1 MNIQEK
7 TDSISRDMV
16 PSQNRDA
23 GALSPGDVVI
33 HPELGEGVL
42 LRMDGGGY
50 ARAFFR
56 THGER
61 QVLVSSLARTAT
73 WNQQVTAAPQPA
85 TAGAVRRLWLAIEAE
100 RLPLMESAA
109 TLTSAKVDLL
119 PHQIV
124 LTYKIANASPRR
136 FLVADAVGLGKTI
149 ETALIL
155 RELASRGELTRAIM
169 VVPAGL
175 VENWRREL
183 NDTFNLDF
191 EVFGSEGDVTD
202 RKSNAFA
209 KHHRL
214 IVSIDTLKR
223 PARVKRLLEAPRWD
237 LIVFDEAHHLTANES
252 GKKVRKTQNF
262 KLAEAMREHSR
273 DLLLLSATPHQG
285 DHFRFW
291 MLIRLLDPRLFE
303 NTGDMMD
310 NRHRLNAVVFR
321 RTQADACNASGEPLF
336 SRRQVHTSAFH
347 LTAGELRFYSTLMDY
362 LRDGYNL
369 SAMQGAKGRSLGFVM
384 TIFQKIAS
392 SSFAAVAA
400 TMRRRLLM
408 LTVHEA
414 LVCDENLDTD
424 GRDRA
429 LVEARDLLRS
439 MHAIA
444 EGVAGRA
451 EVDRLLADAK
461 LRLLKR
467 LENKIIPVAADTE
480 ASATGEEESAAALVA
495 VALPEERKRI
505 QALLAELPG
514 GIESKTEE
522 LLRGLGGLWQSNPQ
536 EKVVIFTTYLG
547 SVDTLRDAINQRYPG
562 KGVEVLKG
570 GDHGAKIAAE
580 KRFRR
585 HDGPRVLV
593 CTAAG
598 REGINLQFARVLFNH
613 DLPWNPMDMEQRIG
627 RIHRYGQRD
636 TAQVYNIVS
645 TDTIEGQIFMLLEQK
660 LLAIA
665 QTLGKVDEYG
675 QVTEDLRGQV
685 LGQLAERIS
694 YDQLYQDAV
703 RDPTLKR
710 TRQELEVALENAKLA
725 RHVVFEL
732 FQDLE
737 TFNLE
742 DYRKFD
748 DGGAGMHRLLAFV
761 RDASHALGAEMRQA
775 EEGIFEVTLP
785 GGQAHLFTTNR
796 ETARKNDDLG
806 LLGLEHPLVRHLL
819 AGSRELPASQRAV
832 IGRFANLADGACF
845 LSVWGVE
852 IHGPDGYFR
861 QAVIPLAVDANGQR
875 LPSGDSI
882 LAGLCGLQPAGTAAV
897 DRSAQNELAVSVLP
911 EMLRR
916 EVQYRGL
923 LREGSSLAMRLIA
936 WVEIGEGGGTASR

>member
-1 MNIQEK
+1 MVVLKMTDGEK
-7 TDSISRDMV
+7 ITSDQDSPAQTAAHATGDFV
-16 PSQNRDA
+16 A
-23 GALSPGDVVI
+23 GEAVV

-42 LRMDGGGY
+42 LRIESSGY

-56 THGER
+56 GHGER
-61 QVLVSSLARTAT
+61 QVPVTSLAKSKTWDEQVVSSL
-73 WNQQVTAAPQPA
+73 QPA
-85 TAGAVRRLWLAIEAE
+85 TPEAIRRLWLAIEAE
-100 RLPLMESAA
+100 RLPLMDSAA

-155 RELASRGELTRAIM
+155 RELASRGELTRAMM

-183 NDTFNLDF
+183 NETFSLDF

-209 KHHRL
+209 KHNRL

-223 PARVKRLLEAPRWD
+223 PARVKRLLEAERWD
-237 LIVFDEAHHLTANES
+237 LIVFDEAHHLTAYES
-252 GKKVRKTQNF
+252 GNKVRKTQNF
-262 KLAEAMREHSR
+262 KLAEALREHCR
-273 DLLLLSATPHQG
+273 DMLLLSATPHQG

-291 MLIRLLDPRLFE
+291 MLIRLLDARLFE
-303 NTGDMMD
+303 NPGDMID

-321 RTQADACNASGEPLF
+321 RTQADACNANGEPLF
-336 SRRQVHTSAFH
+336 ARRQVHTSAFH
-347 LTAGELRFYSTLMDY
+347 LTEAEKKFYEALMGY
-362 LRDGYNL
+362 LREGYNM
-369 SAMQGAKGRSLGFVM
+369 AAAAGAKGQSLGFVM

-392 SSFAAVAA
+392 SSFAAVGA
-400 TMRRRLLM
+400 TLRRRLLM
-408 LTVHEA
+408 LTIHEA

-429 LVEARDLLRS
+429 FAEARDLIRAMAGLGHD
-439 MHAIA
+439 M
-444 EGVAGRA
+444 VARA
-451 EVDRLLADAK
+451 EVDRTLADSK
-461 LRLLKR
+461 LHLLKK
-467 LENKIIPVAADTE
+467 LGAQIIPVQIDSEVNAA
-480 ASATGEEESAAALVA
+480 GEEESAAALVA

-505 QALLAELPG
+505 RALLAEMPAG
-514 GIESKTEE
+514 MESKTEE
-522 LLRGLGGLWQSNPQ
+522 LLRGLGDLWRSNPQ
-536 EKVVIFTTYLG
+536 EKVVVFTTYLG
-547 SVDTLRDAINQRYPG
+547 SVDTLRDAIEQQFPG

-570 GDHGAKIAAE
+570 GDHGAKTAAE

-585 HDGPRVLV
+585 QDGPRVLI

-627 RIHRYGQRD
+627 RIHRYGQRE

-645 TDTIEGQIFMLLEQK
+645 ADTIEGQIFLMLEQK

-675 QVTEDLRGQV
+675 QVTEDLRSQV

-694 YDQLYQDAV
+694 YEQLYQDAV

-710 TRQELEVALENAKLA
+710 TKQELEVALENAKLA
-725 RHVVFEL
+725 RSVVFEL

-737 TFNLE
+737 GFNLD
-742 DYRKFD
+742 DYRRFD
-748 DGGAGMHRLLAFV
+748 DGGAGMNRLLTFTSCCAQANGASLQVV
-761 RDASHALGAEMRQA
+761 RDGVY
-775 EEGIFEVTLP
+775 EVAMP
-785 GGQAHLFTTNR
+785 DGPVHLFTTNR
-796 ETARKNDDLG
+796 ELAKDSEELG
-806 LLGLEHPLVRHLL
+806 LLGLEHPVVRKMMSASRSL
-819 AGSRELPASQRAV
+819 AARERGVTGRCELGTADPCVLTVWRAE
-832 IGRFANLADGACF
+832 IQGA
-845 LSVWGVE
+845 G
-852 IHGPDGYFR
+852 GYYR
-861 QAVIPLAVDANGQR
+861 QAIIPLAVDKAGRR
-875 LPSGDSI
+875 LPTAEAI
-882 LAGLCGLQPAGTAAV
+882 LNRTIDIQPAVEAV
-897 DRSAQNELAVSVLP
+897 IDAPQRNELTTAVLP

-916 EVQYRGL
+916 EIAHRGL
-923 LREGSSLAMRLIA
+923 LRDDSSLAVQLLA
-936 WVEIGEGGGTASR
+936 WLELS

>member
-1 MNIQEK
+1 MK
-7 TDSISRDMV
+7 T
-16 PSQNRDA
+16 SQATTSPPDTSDPR
-23 GALSPGDVVI
+23 GAVAPIFTPGGVVV
-33 HPELGEGVL
+33 HAELGEGVFL
-42 LRMDGGGY
+42 GLEGGGY
-50 ARAFFR
+50 ARVFFKG
-56 THGER
+56 HGER
-61 QVLVSSLARTAT
+61 QVLASALGRAAT
-73 WNQQVTAAPQPA
+73 WNEQVVASARPA
-85 TAGAVRRLWLAIEAE
+85 TPDAVRRLWLAIEAE
-100 RLPLMESAA
+100 RLPLMDSAA

-124 LTYKIANASPRR
+124 LTYKVANASPRR

-155 RELASRGELTRAIM
+155 RELASRGELARAIM

-183 NDTFNLDF
+183 NDKFSLDF

-223 PARVKRLLEAPRWD
+223 PARVRRLLEAPRWD
-237 LIVFDEAHHLTANES
+237 LIVFDEAHHLTASES
-252 GKKVRKTQNF
+252 GNKVRKTQNF
-262 KLAEAMREHSR
+262 RLAEAMREHSR
-273 DLLLLSATPHQG
+273 DMLLLSATPHQG

-291 MLIRLLDPRLFE
+291 MLVRLLDPRLFE
-303 NTGDMMD
+303 NPDDMVD

-321 RTQADACNASGEPLF
+321 RTQADACDSNGEPLF
-336 SRRQVHTSAFH
+336 SRRQVHTSAFP
-347 LTAGELRFYSTLMDY
+347 LTDAEKRFYEALMGY

-369 SAMQGAKGRSLGFVM
+369 AAMQGAKGQSLGFVM

-392 SSFAAVAA
+392 SSFAAVAS
-400 TMRRRLLM
+400 TLRRRLLM

-414 LVCDENLDTD
+414 LVCDDNLDTD

-429 LVEARDLLRS
+429 FAEARELLRA
-439 MHAIA
+439 MR
-444 EGVAGRA
+444 GLDDGLMGRA
-451 EVDRLLADAK
+451 EVDRLLAEAK
-461 LRLLKR
+461 LQLLKK
-467 LENKIIPVAADTE
+467 LGEKVIPLREDTE
-480 ASATGEEESAAALVA
+480 NAAASEEESAAALVA

-505 QALLAELPG
+505 RALLAELPG
-514 GIESKTEE
+514 GVESKTEE
-522 LLRGLGGLWQSNPQ
+522 LLRGLGELWRSNPQ
-536 EKVVIFTTYLG
+536 EKIVVFTTYLG
-547 SVDTLRDAINQRYPG
+547 SVDTLREAIDRCFPG

-570 GDHGAKIAAE
+570 GDHGAKTAAE

-585 HDGPRVLV
+585 ADGPRVLI

-645 TDTIEGQIFMLLEQK
+645 ADTIEGQIFLMLEQK

-665 QTLGKVDEYG
+665 QALGKVDDYG

-685 LGQLAERIS
+685 LGQLAARIS

-703 RDPTLKR
+703 RDPTLRR
-710 TRQELEVALENAKLA
+710 TRQELEVAVENAKLA

-737 TFNLE
+737 SFNLA
-742 DYRKFD
+742 DYRKFE
-748 DGGAGMHRLLAFV
+748 DGGAGMERLLAFV
-761 RDASHALGAEMRQA
+761 RESAQESGATVRQTA
-775 EEGIFEVTLP
+775 EGVFEIATP
-785 GGQAHLFTTNR
+785 GGATRFTTNR
-796 ETARKNDDLG
+796 DLAKEDDALG
-806 LLGLEHPLVRHLL
+806 LLGLEHPHVRQTL
-819 AGSRELPASQRAV
+819 AAHRGLPAEARALV
-832 IGRFANLADGACF
+832 GQLERFAGCPAV
-845 LSVWGVE
+845 LSVWRVE
-852 IHGPDGYFR
+852 IHGAGGYYR
-861 QAVIPLAVDANGQR
+861 QAVVPIAIDAEGRKVPNGETMLAQLREIRPATERVVGEQWARDAVV
-875 LPSGDSI
+875 SI
-882 LAGLCGLQPAGTAAV
+882 
-897 DRSAQNELAVSVLP
+897 LP

-916 EVQYRGL
+916 EVEHRGL
-923 LREGSSLAMRLIA
+923 LRDGASLATSLIG
-936 WVEIGEGGGTASR
+936 WVEIT